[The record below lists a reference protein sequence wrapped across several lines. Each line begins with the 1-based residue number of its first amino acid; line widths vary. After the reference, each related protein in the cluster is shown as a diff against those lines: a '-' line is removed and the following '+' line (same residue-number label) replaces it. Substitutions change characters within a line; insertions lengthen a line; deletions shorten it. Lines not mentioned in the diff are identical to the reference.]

1 MIFMFYLD
9 TTWPFGH
16 ECNCVMATVVLGPN
30 HVRLYVSGSY
40 NAQVTTGATSIIN
53 LKEKSELKKHSEAK

>member
-1 MIFMFYLD
+1 
-9 TTWPFGH
+9 
-16 ECNCVMATVVLGPN
+16 MATVVLGPN
-30 HVRLYVSGSY
+30 HVRLHVSGTY